1 MFVGTYTPKLDDK
14 GRLVLP
20 AKFREELE
28 KGLMITRGQDHCLT
42 IHRLEDFVALNRR
55 LQEASLTNK
64 RVRSY
69 VRVLHSGAYREFPDS
84 QGRITI
90 PPVLRDYASLTKE
103 VVVIG
108 SMSQV
113 EVWEPQRWA
122 TYLAEQEQEFA
133 DLGEEIFP
141 GI

>member
-1 MFVGTYTPKLDDK
+1 M
-14 GRLVLP
+14 
-20 AKFREELE
+20 
-28 KGLMITRGQDHCLT
+28 
-42 IHRLEDFVALNRR
+42 
-55 LQEASLTNK
+55 
-64 RVRSY
+64 
-69 VRVLHSGAYREFPDS
+69 
-84 QGRITI
+84 
-90 PPVLRDYASLTKE
+90 
-103 VVVIG
+103 IG

>member
-1 MFVGTYTPKLDDK
+1 MVGRSGGPTDLSGGCPMFVGTYTPKLDDK

-69 VRVLHSGAYREFPDS
+69 VRVLHSGPTAS
-84 QGRITI
+84 
-90 PPVLRDYASLTKE
+90 SLT
-103 VVVIG
+103 VRAA
-108 SMSQV
+108 SPSR
-113 EVWEPQRWA
+113 PYCA
-122 TYLAEQEQEFA
+122 TT
-133 DLGEEIFP
+133 P
-141 GI
+141 R

>member
-55 LQEASLTNK
+55 LQEASMTNK

-90 PPVLRDYASLTKE
+90 PPVLRDYASLTRE